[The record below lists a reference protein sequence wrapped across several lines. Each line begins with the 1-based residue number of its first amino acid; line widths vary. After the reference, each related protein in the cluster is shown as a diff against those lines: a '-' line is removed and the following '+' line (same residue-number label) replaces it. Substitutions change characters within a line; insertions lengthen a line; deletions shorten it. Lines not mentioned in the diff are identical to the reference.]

1 MYFNVS
7 MNLSNYPRLIL
18 IVPSPNFWLSVSPFP
33 RSVEYKPGGVF
44 MATAAPPLPLS
55 AALWTSAG
63 EVPW

>member
-18 IVPSPNFWLSVSPFP
+18 IVPTLDSVSLSPIPFS
-33 RSVEYKPGGVF
+33 RIQTRRGVF
-44 MATAAPPLPLS
+44 MATAAPPLQLS
-55 AALWTSAG
+55 AALWTNAG